1 VRRWRSVD
9 PVDAVLVNRRYYAVP
24 TYWTGGSKMLKR
36 NLGITLGVCGAL
48 ALVVASLSAQTNP
61 RYGKWKIKSD
71 APPPTSNIMTYEP
84 YQGKGMKITINA
96 VNKDGVKSEWGYTT
110 MFDGKDEPLVGN
122 PGTDTGSVKILND
135 KVNEI
140 VYKKGGRV
148 TQVLTNVLS
157 ADGKTIGVLY
167 MRYDAEGHC
176 TGVTSATYEKIE

>member
-1 VRRWRSVD
+1 MR
-9 PVDAVLVNRRYYAVP
+9 
-24 TYWTGGSKMLKR
+24 KR
-36 NLGITLGVCGAL
+36 NLGLIVSVCAAL
-48 ALVVASLSAQTNP
+48 AFVGVSLSAQSNP

-71 APPPTSNIMTYEP
+71 APAPVSNIMTYEP
-84 YQGKGMKITINA
+84 YHGNGMKITINQ

-157 ADGKTIGVLY
+157 ADGKTLGILY
-167 MRYDAEGHC
+167 MRYDAQGHC
-176 TGVTSATYEKIE
+176 TNVSSATYEKIE